1 VPGLAVLEVRVDLA
15 VLVERADT
23 DTGSRRRSSG
33 GVHLPP
39 QSGCRSAMEE
49 SFVERHELGREKAPG
64 ERGDCRAYTPG
75 THTRKDEDI
84 LLLEFPY
91 NHSSTRSV

>member
-49 SFVERHELGREKAPG
+49 SFVERHELGEREGAWRARGLSGIHPG
-64 ERGDCRAYTPG
+64 YSYKEG
-75 THTRKDEDI
+75 
-84 LLLEFPY
+84 
-91 NHSSTRSV
+91 